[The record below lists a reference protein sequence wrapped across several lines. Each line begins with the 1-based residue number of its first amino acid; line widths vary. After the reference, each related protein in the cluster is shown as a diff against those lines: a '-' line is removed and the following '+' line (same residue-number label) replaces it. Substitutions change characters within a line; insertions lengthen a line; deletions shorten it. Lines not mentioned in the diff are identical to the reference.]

1 LFKRIASLFKN
12 STGLFKAEAGSIR
25 ILCLSSSMMMSNQGV
40 AMKRLIE
47 YLKSPEG
54 LLVIG
59 LSAMVVGVAVSL
71 AHALAPLY

>member
-1 LFKRIASLFKN
+1 
-12 STGLFKAEAGSIR
+12 
-25 ILCLSSSMMMSNQGV
+25 MMMSNQGA

-54 LLVIG
+54 LLVVG
-59 LSAMVVGVAVSL
+59 LSAMVVGVVVSL